1 MLVNQREGAPGL
13 IKGFRD
19 PAHFR
24 DPADGTTYLLFTGS
38 LKPSHSA
45 FNGCIG
51 IARASNKACRLDA
64 CPR

>member
-51 IARASNKACRLDA
+51 IARASR
-64 CPR
+64 